1 MDNYFVSSC
10 KRVKDWICRQFGQKE
25 KKTVHHKKFAD
36 GGEVIVWET
45 GRAGEE
51 AASYENLF
59 LRKEIAG
66 FRTNI
71 RREQSCS
78 IKSLT
83 RDYLYKQLL
92 SSGEYTFDHML
103 VIKDPYGEA
112 PLTALALFIL
122 EEPACVRVTTK
133 GNLKETDFVT
143 ELPKKKEHRVPILG
157 MYAEKANDIVI
168 EILDDEGNCVK
179 SHTFTIR
186 TKRLPKSLR
195 NVITVKKW
203 TDKPAYS
210 NIMINGGVKI
220 HTCVFDI
227 EGKIRYYLSRKPRG
241 YGIFPLSDGHFFYME
256 KYISVP
262 SYSNPQTVESY
273 DMDYFGR
280 VFRTYLTEKGVH
292 HTAEE
297 KAGGNILTGS
307 NSMLEHTEDCVI
319 EIDRQTGEIVWQLNM
334 AEIFD
339 ETYQNMMDWCH
350 VNSAA
355 YYEKDRTILISLR
368 NVHAVICVDY
378 DTKKLRWILSD
389 PKFWEGTKM
398 TPYLLQPEGDVK
410 WCYQQHA
417 AFEIA
422 LPDESNPQKKRII
435 VYDNHWAKRRK
446 AKSFDKD
453 PLSYVSFYDIDEE
466 KKSVSLHKRF
476 AGPKT
481 RIRANGIYVPDKK
494 RVYNMAGSYAEPV
507 DGDGGGIFEYDY
519 ETGEVL
525 SEFGVK
531 PGFFRAYPFEPNVQ
545 ELAEPMQVTG
555 DYQVGQI
562 KQPQEISSS
571 KYCKLKSEKKHH
583 IKSAAIEYEMQEDLL
598 FVNNVDH
605 EVEKVYF
612 IGDKGGYQVDFDD
625 TYQTM
630 DVFRTM
636 VYKVA
641 MQLTNLP
648 KDKYK
653 IYLQVKGE
661 LQTTKRYI
669 DISAVN

>member
-10 KRVKDWICRQFGQKE
+10 KRVKDWICRQFEQKE
-25 KKTVHHKKFAD
+25 KKSVHHKKLAD

-45 GRAGEE
+45 GRVTEQANQYEE
-51 AASYENLF
+51 LF
-59 LRKEIAG
+59 IRKEIAG
-66 FRTNI
+66 FHTNI

-83 RDYLYKQLL
+83 RDYLYEQLL

-112 PLTALALFIL
+112 PLTALALFVL
-122 EEPACVRVTTK
+122 EEPSCVRVTVK
-133 GNLKETDFVT
+133 GDLPETDFVA
-143 ELPKKKEHRVPILG
+143 ELPKKREHRVPILG
-157 MYAEKANDIVI
+157 LYAERLNTVII
-168 EILDDEGNCVK
+168 EILDDDANMVK
-179 SHTFTIR
+179 KHKFTIR
-186 TKRLPKSLR
+186 TRKLPKSLR

-203 TDKPAYS
+203 TNEPAYS

-227 EGKIRYYLSRKPRG
+227 EGKIRYYLKRKPRG

-256 KYISVP
+256 KHISVP

-334 AEIFD
+334 AELFD

-368 NVHAVICVDY
+368 NVHAVISVDY

-398 TPYLLQPEGDVK
+398 TPYILQPEGDVK

-466 KKSVSLHKRF
+466 KKTVSLHKRF

-519 ETGEVL
+519 ETGEVV

-545 ELAEPMQVTG
+545 ELAEPMQVNG

-562 KQPQEISSS
+562 KQPHEISSS
-571 KYCKLKSEKKHH
+571 QYCKLKSEKKHH
-583 IKSAAIEYEMQEDLL
+583 IKSSAIEYEMQEDLL
-598 FVNNVDH
+598 FVNNIDH

-661 LQTTKRYI
+661 LQTTKKYI

>member
-227 EGKIRYYLSRKPRG
+227 EGEIRYYLSRKPRG

-256 KYISVP
+256 KYTLVIHLISFLHLM
-262 SYSNPQTVESY
+262 VE
-273 DMDYFGR
+273 M
-280 VFRTYLTEKGVH
+280 
-292 HTAEE
+292 
-297 KAGGNILTGS
+297 
-307 NSMLEHTEDCVI
+307 VI
-319 EIDRQTGEIVWQLNM
+319 GLLFLV
-334 AEIFD
+334 
-339 ETYQNMMDWCH
+339 
-350 VNSAA
+350 
-355 YYEKDRTILISLR
+355 ILILQPLNIR
-368 NVHAVICVDY
+368 N
-378 DTKKLRWILSD
+378 LLSHL
-389 PKFWEGTKM
+389 FQL
-398 TPYLLQPEGDVK
+398 PYLIFLQL
-410 WCYQQHA
+410 QQ
-417 AFEIA
+417 
-422 LPDESNPQKKRII
+422 
-435 VYDNHWAKRRK
+435 V
-446 AKSFDKD
+446 
-453 PLSYVSFYDIDEE
+453 
-466 KKSVSLHKRF
+466 
-476 AGPKT
+476 
-481 RIRANGIYVPDKK
+481 
-494 RVYNMAGSYAEPV
+494 
-507 DGDGGGIFEYDY
+507 
-519 ETGEVL
+519 
-525 SEFGVK
+525 
-531 PGFFRAYPFEPNVQ
+531 
-545 ELAEPMQVTG
+545 
-555 DYQVGQI
+555 
-562 KQPQEISSS
+562 
-571 KYCKLKSEKKHH
+571 
-583 IKSAAIEYEMQEDLL
+583 DLL
-598 FVNNVDH
+598 
-605 EVEKVYF
+605 
-612 IGDKGGYQVDFDD
+612 
-625 TYQTM
+625 
-630 DVFRTM
+630 
-636 VYKVA
+636 
-641 MQLTNLP
+641 
-648 KDKYK
+648 
-653 IYLQVKGE
+653 
-661 LQTTKRYI
+661 
-669 DISAVN
+669 

>member
-25 KKTVHHKKFAD
+25 KKTVHHKKLAD

-71 RREQSCS
+71 RGEQSCS

-122 EEPACVRVTTK
+122 EEPARVRVTTK

-319 EIDRQTGEIVWQLNM
+319 EIDR
-334 AEIFD
+334 
-339 ETYQNMMDWCH
+339 
-350 VNSAA
+350 
-355 YYEKDRTILISLR
+355 
-368 NVHAVICVDY
+368 
-378 DTKKLRWILSD
+378 
-389 PKFWEGTKM
+389 
-398 TPYLLQPEGDVK
+398 
-410 WCYQQHA
+410 
-417 AFEIA
+417 
-422 LPDESNPQKKRII
+422 
-435 VYDNHWAKRRK
+435 
-446 AKSFDKD
+446 
-453 PLSYVSFYDIDEE
+453 
-466 KKSVSLHKRF
+466 
-476 AGPKT
+476 
-481 RIRANGIYVPDKK
+481 
-494 RVYNMAGSYAEPV
+494 
-507 DGDGGGIFEYDY
+507 
-519 ETGEVL
+519 
-525 SEFGVK
+525 
-531 PGFFRAYPFEPNVQ
+531 
-545 ELAEPMQVTG
+545 
-555 DYQVGQI
+555 
-562 KQPQEISSS
+562 
-571 KYCKLKSEKKHH
+571 
-583 IKSAAIEYEMQEDLL
+583 
-598 FVNNVDH
+598 
-605 EVEKVYF
+605 
-612 IGDKGGYQVDFDD
+612 
-625 TYQTM
+625 
-630 DVFRTM
+630 
-636 VYKVA
+636 
-641 MQLTNLP
+641 
-648 KDKYK
+648 
-653 IYLQVKGE
+653 
-661 LQTTKRYI
+661 
-669 DISAVN
+669 

>member
-10 KRVKDWICRQFGQKE
+10 KRVKDWIRRQFGQKE

-133 GNLKETDFVT
+133 GDLKETDFVT
-143 ELPKKKEHRVPILG
+143 ELPRKKEHRVPILG

-227 EGKIRYYLSRKPRG
+227 EGEIRYYLSRKPRG

-262 SYSNPQTVESY
+262 S
-273 DMDYFGR
+273 
-280 VFRTYLTEKGVH
+280 
-292 HTAEE
+292 
-297 KAGGNILTGS
+297 
-307 NSMLEHTEDCVI
+307 
-319 EIDRQTGEIVWQLNM
+319 
-334 AEIFD
+334 
-339 ETYQNMMDWCH
+339 
-350 VNSAA
+350 
-355 YYEKDRTILISLR
+355 
-368 NVHAVICVDY
+368 
-378 DTKKLRWILSD
+378 
-389 PKFWEGTKM
+389 
-398 TPYLLQPEGDVK
+398 
-410 WCYQQHA
+410 
-417 AFEIA
+417 
-422 LPDESNPQKKRII
+422 
-435 VYDNHWAKRRK
+435 
-446 AKSFDKD
+446 
-453 PLSYVSFYDIDEE
+453 
-466 KKSVSLHKRF
+466 
-476 AGPKT
+476 
-481 RIRANGIYVPDKK
+481 
-494 RVYNMAGSYAEPV
+494 
-507 DGDGGGIFEYDY
+507 
-519 ETGEVL
+519 
-525 SEFGVK
+525 
-531 PGFFRAYPFEPNVQ
+531 
-545 ELAEPMQVTG
+545 
-555 DYQVGQI
+555 
-562 KQPQEISSS
+562 
-571 KYCKLKSEKKHH
+571 
-583 IKSAAIEYEMQEDLL
+583 
-598 FVNNVDH
+598 
-605 EVEKVYF
+605 
-612 IGDKGGYQVDFDD
+612 
-625 TYQTM
+625 
-630 DVFRTM
+630 
-636 VYKVA
+636 
-641 MQLTNLP
+641 
-648 KDKYK
+648 
-653 IYLQVKGE
+653 
-661 LQTTKRYI
+661 
-669 DISAVN
+669 

>member
-1 MDNYFVSSC
+1 MVIQNPYQVS
-10 KRVKDWICRQFGQKE
+10 
-25 KKTVHHKKFAD
+25 
-36 GGEVIVWET
+36 
-45 GRAGEE
+45 
-51 AASYENLF
+51 
-59 LRKEIAG
+59 
-66 FRTNI
+66 
-71 RREQSCS
+71 
-78 IKSLT
+78 
-83 RDYLYKQLL
+83 
-92 SSGEYTFDHML
+92 
-103 VIKDPYGEA
+103 
-112 PLTALALFIL
+112 PLTAVIIFDTKEECAVRFTVKGKTEAADISGEVESAASHRIPVIGLYPAMENTVVL
-122 EEPACVRVTTK
+122 ELLDKSGKVTDSQEITIT
-133 GNLKETDFVT
+133 TD
-143 ELPKKKEHRVPILG
+143 ELPDK
-157 MYAEKANDIVI
+157 
-168 EILDDEGNCVK
+168 LDDAVK
-179 SHTFTIR
+179 PVKTSGESAFELTMVYGQRTTFPFAYDCMGDIR
-186 TKRLPKSLR
+186 WYMSGEFTSGIYMLSNSRMIVASNEAFMPSQ
-195 NVITVKKW
+195 
-203 TDKPAYS
+203 DKP
-210 NIMINGGVKI
+210 
-220 HTCVFDI
+220 
-227 EGKIRYYLSRKPRG
+227 
-241 YGIFPLSDGHFFYME
+241 
-256 KYISVP
+256 
-262 SYSNPQTVESY
+262 QTTNLYE
-273 DMDYFGR
+273 MDYLGR
-280 VFRTYLTEKGVH
+280 AYTMYYV
-292 HTAEE
+292 
-297 KAGGNILTGS
+297 AGGNHHEVIEKEPDGNLLVLTS
-307 NSMLEHTEDCVI
+307 SLEGHIEDKI
-319 EIDRQTGEIVWQLNM
+319 QEIDRQTGEIVWQLNM

-466 KKSVSLHKRF
+466 KKTVSLHKRF

-481 RIRANGIYVPDKK
+481 RIRANGIYVPDKR

-545 ELAEPMQVTG
+545 ELAEPMQMTG

-661 LQTTKRYI
+661 LQTTKKYI